1 VSKSR
6 SATKA
11 RVDQRNE
18 IDAASTDCEEHDNR
32 RSSLT
37 AGTLPAVNLPLP
49 VVLAHARLA
58 MDTVN
63 SSDVEV
69 PTSASLAYGA
79 QEQLIGLV
87 DSALVGWKVGATNA
101 ASQGMLGVKTPICGP
116 VFERT
121 LVESG
126 TGIAVSNFH
135 HQPGLESEFAFTLG
149 MTIRPGGAVMNGK
162 AAREVVSTVHPA
174 IELVCSRFDSNFQVD
189 PALLIADG
197 ALHAALVVGPGT
209 DPDDVENLRTHQLRT
224 LVNNEEIATGTGNE
238 ILGDPFESLAWLC
251 NHLNRRSLTLH
262 EGSIVTTGAATGLHL
277 TNANQLL
284 TTDGGN
290 LGSVSLNLMG

>member
-1 VSKSR
+1 M
-6 SATKA
+6 
-11 RVDQRNE
+11 
-18 IDAASTDCEEHDNR
+18 
-32 RSSLT
+32 
-37 AGTLPAVNLPLP
+37 PAVNLPLP

-58 MDTVN
+58 MDMVTV
-63 SSDVEV
+63 SDVEV
-69 PTSASLAYGA
+69 PHSALLAYDA

-87 DSALVGWKVGATNA
+87 DSALVGWKVGATSS

-126 TGIAVSNFH
+126 TEIAASNFH
-135 HQPGLESEFAFTLG
+135 HRPGLESEFAFTLG
-149 MTIRPGGAVMNGK
+149 MTIRPGGAVMNAK
-162 AAREVVSTVHPA
+162 AAREVVSAVHPA
-174 IELVCSRFDSNFQVD
+174 IELVCSRFDSNFDVD
-189 PALLIADG
+189 PALLVADG

-209 DPDDVENLRTHQLRT
+209 DPDEVEDLRTHQLRT

-238 ILGDPFESLAWLC
+238 VLGDPFESLAWLC

-262 EGSIVTTGAATGLHL
+262 AGSIVTTGAATGLHL
-277 TNANQLL
+277 TNADQLF